1 MTKKDIASPELP
13 GIVLALERRTITG
26 VQYLRGIAV
35 LAVVLSHCSSL
46 TSGSLHTAPL
56 LGGKLEHGRLGVDL
70 FFQISGFIIAIVSL
84 SGPRLAPAV
93 GFGPFLLR
101 RFIRIVPLMWIAV
114 MCFAALQWFGGAR
127 GEGWSYLRAML
138 LLPGDLAPALIWTLR
153 QELVFYLIFALSF
166 LTSGKVRFLPILWFA
181 AIMLVPR
188 GPQTYWS
195 HDAPLSLLLNLR
207 NLGFG
212 AGLLA
217 ALLWFRH
224 SSRWHFRS
232 PIEPLFAL
240 ALAAALV
247 MFLIVPKLP
256 GESGVG
262 PTLLLL
268 PLLLF
273 AAHVECPPGWAGRI
287 GELFG
292 NASYSIYLFH
302 YPVISVL
309 VAVCRKVAPMSQPW
323 LVVLACLIISTGAGI
338 AAHFVLE
345 RPLLA
350 AIRHGLAR
358 RRTASQEVM

>member
-1 MTKKDIASPELP
+1 M
-13 GIVLALERRTITG
+13 
-26 VQYLRGIAV
+26 QYLRGIAV

-84 SGPRLAPAV
+84 SGPRSTPAI
-93 GFGPFLLR
+93 GLGPFLLR

-224 SSRWHFRS
+224 SSEWRFHL
-232 PIEPLFAL
+232 PIEPLFTL
-240 ALAAALV
+240 TFAAALV
-247 MFLIVPKLP
+247 IFGIMPMLP
-256 GESGVG
+256 VDSGVG

-273 AAHVECPPGWAGRI
+273 AAHVECPPGWPRRI

-292 NASYSIYLFH
+292 NASYAIYLFH

-309 VAVCRKVAPMSQPW
+309 IALGRKLAPASEPW
-323 LVVLACLIISTGAGI
+323 LVLLTCLIISTGAGI
-338 AAHFVLE
+338 AAHLLLE

-350 AIRHGLAR
+350 AIHRHIAR
-358 RRTASQEVM
+358 GRTTSTARP